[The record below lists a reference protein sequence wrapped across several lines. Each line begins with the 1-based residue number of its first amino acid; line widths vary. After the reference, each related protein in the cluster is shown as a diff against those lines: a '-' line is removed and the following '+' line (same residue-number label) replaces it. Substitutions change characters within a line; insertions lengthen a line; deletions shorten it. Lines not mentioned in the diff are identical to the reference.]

1 MERLIELKQ
10 RHYSVWKAIGMEL
23 GVDGDT
29 LSDIEKNHTEDSD
42 RLHAVIDSANP
53 APTREAMT
61 KILDS
66 ASISNAIAG
75 MHDNV
80 RGSDIYPPPT
90 THD

>member
-1 MERLIELKQ
+1 M
-10 RHYSVWKAIGMEL
+10 WKAIGMEL

-29 LSDIEKNHTEDSD
+29 LSDIEKNHTDDSD

-66 ASISNAIAG
+66 ANISNAIAG

-80 RGSDIYPPPT
+80 RGSDISFSPSLHH
-90 THD
+90 THTIKA